1 MIRMFVRHDVTDYAK
16 WRAVYDGFDQKRSRM
31 GVRAQ
36 AVYQAADEATDV
48 TVTHDFD
55 DLPSAQAFASAPRLK
70 EVMGEAGVAGAPQ
83 IWFTSPS

>member
-1 MIRMFVRHDVTDYAK
+1 MIRMFVRHDVSDYAK
-16 WRAVYDGFDQKRSRM
+16 WRAVYDGFDQERGGM
-31 GVRAQ
+31 GVKAQ
-36 AVYQAADEATDV
+36 AVYQAVDKPTDV

-55 DLPSAQAFASAPRLK
+55 DMPSAQAFASAPRLK

>member
-1 MIRMFVRHDVTDYAK
+1 MFVRHDVTDYSK
-16 WRAVYDGFDQKRSRM
+16 WRAVFDGFDQERSGM
-31 GVRAQ
+31 GVKAF
-36 AVYQAADEATDV
+36 AVYQAADNANDV

>member
-1 MIRMFVRHDVTDYAK
+1 MIRMFVRHDVSDYAK
-16 WRAVYDGFDQKRSRM
+16 WLAVFDGFAQEASGM

-36 AVYQAADEATDV
+36 AVYPAADKATDV
-48 TVTHDFD
+48 TVTCDFD

-83 IWFTSPS
+83 IWFTSPA

>member
-16 WRAVYDGFDQKRSRM
+16 WRAVYDGFDQERSGM
-31 GVRAQ
+31 GVKAQ
-36 AVYQAADEATDV
+36 AVYQAAGDPTDV

-55 DLPSAQAFASAPRLK
+55 DLPSAQAFAGAPRLK

>member
-16 WRAVYDGFDQKRSRM
+16 WRAVYDGFDQERRGM
-31 GVRAQ
+31 GVKAQ
-36 AVYQAADEATDV
+36 AVYQAADNANDV

-55 DLPSAQAFASAPRLK
+55 DLPSAQGFASAPRLK
-70 EVMGEAGVAGAPQ
+70 EIMGDAGVAGAPQ

>member
-16 WRAVYDGFDQKRSRM
+16 WLAVFDGFAQEASGM

-36 AVYQAADEATDV
+36 AVYQAADKATDV
-48 TVTHDFD
+48 TITCDFD